1 MSNPTKQPYTVTRR
15 LTHDGVDYL
24 PGGDPVEL
32 TDDQAELLNAGTD
45 PVVIPID
52 DKANPDADSGSGSN
66 STSATPIDADQRLA
80 AIKTA
85 IAELDPNDEAHW
97 TKDKK
102 PDATVLSERLGWQ
115 VKAAERDQAW
125 AEVSS

>member
-1 MSNPTKQPYTVTRR
+1 MSNPTRQPYNVTRR

-32 TDDQAELLNAGTD
+32 TDDQAEQLNTGSD

-52 DKANPDADSGSGSN
+52 PKASPAADSG

-80 AIKTA
+80 AIKAA
-85 IAELDPNDEAHW
+85 IAELDPNDPAHW
-97 TKDKK
+97 TKDYK
-102 PDATVLSERLGWQ
+102 PDATVLSERLGWK
-115 VKAAERDQAW
+115 VKAAERDEAW
-125 AEVSS
+125 AGE

>member
-1 MSNPTKQPYTVTRR
+1 MSNPVKQPYTVTRR

-32 TDDQAELLNAGTD
+32 TDDQVELLNAGTD

-52 DKANPDADSGSGSN
+52 DKANPDADSGS
-66 STSATPIDADQRLA
+66 TSATPIDADQRLA
-80 AIKTA
+80 AIKAA
-85 IAELDPNDEAHW
+85 IAELDPDDEAHW

-102 PDATVLSERLGWQ
+102 PDATVLSEKLGWK
-115 VKAAERDQAW
+115 VKAAERDEAFS
-125 AEVSS
+125 ELS